1 MGWVGSTAMN
11 EEHSIKGISDWLL
24 QMGIEGAPQDQILE
38 GYCARLVSA
47 GIPVQRVHVAQR
59 AYHPQFGGI
68 GFDWIRDR
76 EVVRETYTRDQTP
89 PAQWLQSPLY
99 HLMSQDRSEMRE
111 RLATAKRPH
120 RFPFLDVLRDR
131 GATDYFAIKVPFD
144 KSSKHLGVDPDNPP
158 EGFVISWAS
167 DGKKGFSEEDLNKLR
182 ALQMVLGLALKSTSN
197 RQMASDL
204 LSTYLG
210 ADAGE
215 RVLSGNIQRGS
226 VEMTHAVIWYFD
238 LSGFTQLSEREEGT
252 RVIDML
258 NAYFGEVVEVIENQ
272 GGNVLKFMGDGLL
285 AIFNADPDGE
295 AINRA
300 IEGVVEVEDRLKRL
314 AEVRTMQGDP
324 VTDYT
329 LALHL
334 GDVLYGNIGGTAR
347 LDFTVIG
354 AAVNA
359 TARMLGMCGPTGQKI
374 ILSAAVAHGVN
385 ERNSQVVSLGRHML
399 RGMAK
404 PQELF
409 TLHLAEDE

>member
-1 MGWVGSTAMN
+1 MK
-11 EEHSIKGISDWLL
+11 EENSIEEISNWLL
-24 QMGIEGAPQDQILE
+24 QMGIEGIPQDQILD
-38 GYCARLVSA
+38 GYCTRLVSA

-68 GFDWIRDR
+68 GFDWVRDQN
-76 EVVRETYTRDQTP
+76 VVREAYARGQTP

-99 HLMSQDRSEMRE
+99 HLMSQDSYELRE
-111 RLATAKRPH
+111 RLADAERPH

-131 GATDYFAIKVPFD
+131 GATDYFAIKVMFD
-144 KSSKHLGVDPDNPP
+144 KSPSNLSVDPDNPP
-158 EGFVISWAS
+158 EGFVISWTS
-167 DGKKGFSEEDLNKLR
+167 DADKGFSEANLNDLR
-182 ALQMVLGLALKSTSN
+182 ELQMVLGLALKSTSN

-215 RVLSGNIQRGS
+215 RVLSGDIQRGS
-226 VEMTHAVIWYFD
+226 VEVTHAVIWYFD
-238 LSGFTQLSEREEGT
+238 LRSFTQISEREEGSK
-252 RVIDML
+252 VIDML
-258 NAYFGEVVEVIENQ
+258 NAYFGEVVEVIEAQ

-285 AIFNADPDGE
+285 AIFNADADFDAVNHAVEG
-295 AINRA
+295 AVQ
-300 IEGVVEVEDRLKRL
+300 IENRLKALSEAR
-314 AEVRTMQGDP
+314 AEQGEP

-334 GDVLYGNIGGTAR
+334 GDVFYGNIGGAAR

-354 AAVNA
+354 AAVNT
-359 TARMLGMCGPTGQKI
+359 TARMLGMCGPTGQKM
-374 ILSAAVAHGVN
+374 ILSASVAEGIKMRKSLVM
-385 ERNSQVVSLGRHML
+385 SLGSYML

-409 TLHLAEDE
+409 TLHLADVE

>member
-1 MGWVGSTAMN
+1 MD
-11 EEHSIKGISDWLL
+11 EEYSIKKISDWLL
-24 QMGIEGAPQDQILE
+24 QMGLEGARQDQILE
-38 GYCARLVSA
+38 GYCTRLVSA

-76 EVVRETYTRDQTP
+76 EVVRETYPREQTP
-89 PAQWLQSPLY
+89 PEQWLQSPLY
-99 HLMSQDRSEMRE
+99 HLMSQDHSEMRE

-131 GATDYFAIKVPFD
+131 GATDYFAIKVLFD
-144 KSSKHLGVDPDNPP
+144 RPSGLMAVDPDNPP
-158 EGFVISWAS
+158 EGFVISWTS
-167 DGKKGFSEEDLNKLR
+167 DGKTGFSDEDLNKLR
-182 ALQMVLGLALKSTSN
+182 ALQTVLGLALKSTSN

-215 RVLSGNIQRGS
+215 RVLSGDIQRGS
-226 VEMTHAVIWYFD
+226 VEMTHAVIWDFD
-238 LSGFTQLSEREEGT
+238 LRGFTQLSEREEGAK
-252 RVIDML
+252 VIGML

-285 AIFNADPDGE
+285 AIFNADAACD
-295 AINRA
+295 AVNRA
-300 IEGVVEVEDRLKRL
+300 IEGAVEVENRLKKL
-314 AEVRTMQGDP
+314 AEVRAVQGDP
-324 VTDYT
+324 ITDYT
-329 LALHL
+329 LALHI
-334 GDVLYGNIGGTAR
+334 GDVLYGNIGGAAR

-354 AAVNA
+354 EAVNA
-359 TARMLGMCGPTGQKI
+359 TARMRGMCGPTGQKI
-374 ILSAAVAHGVN
+374 ILSAAVARGVKA
-385 ERNSQVVSLGRHML
+385 RNSQVVSLGRHML

-409 TLHLAEDE
+409 TLHLAED

>member
-1 MGWVGSTAMN
+1 MK
-11 EEHSIKGISDWLL
+11 EDKSIKEISNWLL
-24 QMGIEGAPQDQILE
+24 RMGLEGTPQDQILD
-38 GYCARLVSA
+38 GYCNRLVLA

-68 GFDWIRDR
+68 GFDWVRDR
-76 EVVRETYTRDQTP
+76 EVIREAYARGQTP
-89 PAQWLQSPLY
+89 LARWVQSPLY
-99 HLMSQDRSEMRE
+99 HLMSQDRVDMRE
-111 RLATAKRPH
+111 RLTDAPRPH
-120 RFPFLDVLRDR
+120 RFPFLDELRDR
-131 GATDYFAIKVPFD
+131 GATDYYAMKLAFAKLPE
-144 KSSKHLGVDPDNPP
+144 HLGVDPDNPP
-158 EGFVISWAS
+158 EGFVISWTS
-167 DGKKGFSEEDLNKLR
+167 DADNGFSEANLQIFRE
-182 ALQMVLGLALKSTSN
+182 LQMVLGLALKSASN

-204 LSTYLG
+204 LSTYMG

-215 RVLSGNIQRGS
+215 RVLSGDIQRGS
-226 VEMTHAVIWYFD
+226 VEKTHAVIWYFD
-238 LSGFTQLSEREEGT
+238 LRGFTQLSEREEGAK
-252 RVIDML
+252 VIGML
-258 NAYFGEVVEVIENQ
+258 NAYFGEVVDVVEAQ

-285 AIFNADPDGE
+285 AIFNADTDAEFE
-295 AINRA
+295 AVNRA
-300 IEGVVEVEDRLKRL
+300 IEGAFEVDDRLKTL
-314 AEVRTMQGDP
+314 SKVRKAQDEP

-334 GDVLYGNIGGTAR
+334 GDVLYGNIGGAAR

-385 ERNSQVVSLGRHML
+385 ERNSQVISLGRYML

-409 TLHLAEDE
+409 TLYLAEDE